1 MRKVRCFALAA
12 LVAILASCQPD
23 PINITPSGSGR
34 EYRLTSFDNYKFTY
48 DDDGRVASVGD
59 RQFTYSGKTLTISY
73 KDAVEY
79 TISLNNAGFATKIE
93 RSGHTWKID
102 YDKSGFISKASMD
115 GVQCTTQKSSSGKI
129 DYWSRYNLSSD
140 FWEMNEVSYLP
151 KNNVGRIYT
160 VWAESLGLD
169 RWLFEARLLGNASAN
184 VAEYTRW
191 KLGSSDYDTN
201 TSVYDYEYDADGC
214 IVSEYKY
221 YGKWNEFDVE
231 GLRKLETHTFT
242 WEKIAV
248 KLESAPNLPE

>member
-48 DDDGRVASVGD
+48 NDDGRVASVGD

-73 KDAVEY
+73 KDADEY
-79 TISLNNAGFATKIE
+79 NITLNNAGFATRIE
-93 RSGHTWKID
+93 RSGHTWRIE
-102 YDKSGFISKASMD
+102 YDKSWFISKAFLD
-115 GVQCTTQKSSSGKI
+115 GVQCMTQKSSSGNI
-129 DYWSRYNLSSD
+129 DYWSRYNLDSD

-151 KNNVGRIYT
+151 KSNRVGIHT
-160 VWAESLGLD
+160 IWAESLSLE
-169 RWLFEARLLGNASAN
+169 RWLFEAGLLGNAPAN
-184 VAEYTRW
+184 IAEYSRW
-191 KLGSSDYDTN
+191 KFGDNLHDKN

-214 IVSEYKY
+214 VVSEFKY
-221 YGKWNEFDVE
+221 YGEWNEFDVE

-242 WEKIAV
+242 WEKIATPLV
-248 KLESAPNLPE
+248 VLQD